1 MEEVGKTDEYAGEG
15 EENGDE
21 GGEAEGQINLGL
33 GSVVGLYYEV
43 LQVLTYTDASDIG
56 IGDCGGTIVRV
67 SGAVG
72 RDGTTHICREE
83 HEAETRFKS

>member
-1 MEEVGKTDEYAGEG
+1 M
-15 EENGDE
+15 
-21 GGEAEGQINLGL
+21 
-33 GSVVGLYYEV
+33 GLYYEV

-56 IGDCGGTIVRV
+56 IGDYGGTIVRV

-83 HEAETRFKS
+83 HEAETRFKSQATLSITQSQNLMEKEPSTG